1 MQSTSS
7 GISLTDVHKRYRTGQ
22 LDVQALRGLNLEIQ
36 EPGFYGIMGPSG
48 SGKSTLLHLL
58 AALDRPDQGQI
69 RVNGF
74 QLNEMSESQLTLF
87 RRNQIGIIFQ
97 QFNLIATLTAI
108 ENVTLP
114 AMLAGMRK
122 KERLARGRELLD
134 QLDLLN
140 RADHRPDALSGGQQ
154 QRVAIARAPLF
165 NPSVLYADEP
175 TGNLD
180 SASSAQL
187 WALLSHLAES
197 RDLTVLMVT
206 HEPEAASHCRQL
218 FLLRDGII
226 DSNPKTDEMDP
237 AELLARTQH
246 HPGPVGT

>member
-154 QRVAIARAPLF
+154 QRVAIARALLF